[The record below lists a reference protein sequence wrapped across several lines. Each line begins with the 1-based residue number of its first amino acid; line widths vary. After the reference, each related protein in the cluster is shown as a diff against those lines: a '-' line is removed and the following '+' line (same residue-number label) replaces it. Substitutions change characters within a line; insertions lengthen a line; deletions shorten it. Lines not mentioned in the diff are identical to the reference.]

1 MKIPQSK
8 LDIQC
13 TENRQFSGRVHRD
26 VYSLSCE
33 HFVIVL
39 GKVCFF
45 FNHSE
50 IDRVHI

>member
-13 TENRQFSGRVHRD
+13 TDNRQFSGRVHRD
-26 VYSLSCE
+26 VYSLSCKQ
-33 HFVIVL
+33 FLYRAIGRVYL
-39 GKVCFF
+39 

-50 IDRVHI
+50 I